1 MYRCASSKGN
11 VTAAAALV
19 VAILVSLGAIVVR
32 GVGASQMDISD
43 RRPEADAALNAY

>member
-32 GVGASQMDISD
+32 GVGASQMDISVPD
-43 RRPEADAALNAY
+43 LRPRLH